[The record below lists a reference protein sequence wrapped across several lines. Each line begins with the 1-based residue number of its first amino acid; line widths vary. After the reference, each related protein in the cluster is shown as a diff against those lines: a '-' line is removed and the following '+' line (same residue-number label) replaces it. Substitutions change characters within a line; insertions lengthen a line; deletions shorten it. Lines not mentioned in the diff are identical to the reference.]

1 MSRSGEVRLRLS
13 LDGKLLGAA
22 SLATRLR
29 SLLAAGELKRLH
41 VTFVPCIVGGAA
53 TATLL
58 GPPLASLLQKS
69 VKLRLERMQQ
79 KGTRCEAVYAV
90 MGRGKFAS
98 APVVS
103 RIKKKTCKRE
113 TRKTSLSAT

>member
-13 LDGKLLGAA
+13 LDGKLLGPP
-22 SLATRLR
+22 SLATRIR
-29 SLLAAGELKRLH
+29 SLLAAGELERLH
-41 VTFVPCIVGGAA
+41 VTFVPSIVGGAA

-79 KGTRCEAVYAV
+79 KGARCEAVYAV

-103 RIKKKTCKRE
+103 RVKKKACKRA
-113 TRKTSLSAT
+113 TRKTSLSAI